1 MTIYGDGNRLTPE
14 AIAKLSQHTDMIQC
28 ECPTYLIDILQ
39 KIRAFSEYSQTCIE
53 KFPKDEKV
61 HKWLLSAS
69 LNLDTLLSGTIGQL
83 ARHEG
88 FINESNEFVDRKS

>member
-1 MTIYGDGNRLTPE
+1 MTIYGEGNRLTNE
-14 AIAKLSQHTDMIQC
+14 AILQLGEHTDMIEC
-28 ECPTYLIDILQ
+28 ECPTHLIAILK

-53 KFPKDEKV
+53 KFPKDEKM

-88 FINESNEFVDRKS
+88 FINESNEFVARKS